1 MRQFVIHSLAAVA
14 IGALLA
20 FPIAPAFAKTV
31 AECNSE
37 YAASKAAIRASNQ
50 TKKDFV
56 AACRAIRSYT
66 LHDMHHRRPY
76 SHHDFSVVS
85 QPRPGHSAPL
95 IPH

>member
-1 MRQFVIHSLAAVA
+1 MRQSVFQFLAAAA

-20 FPIAPAFAKTV
+20 FPSALAFAKTV
-31 AECNSE
+31 AECNAE
-37 YAASKAAIRASNQ
+37 DAASKAAIRASNQ

-56 AACRAIRSYT
+56 AACRAVRSYT
-66 LHDMHHRRPY
+66 LHDMHRRRPY
-76 SHHDFSVVS
+76 SHHDFSVAS